1 MTSQV
6 PTMKILIPLITPC
19 LAAVA
24 SAPSSAQHVGDI
36 GVAIVDGAI
45 ATTDAAA
52 GTPLAERVFGA
63 TFGDTGVAR
72 FTSNP
77 GFDALPGTFTAGS
90 RTGFTPRTGLRKLE
104 SNVLTPVTTEELE
117 MKFLTLATVVGAE
130 PSPGFD
136 LAVQSNG
143 GWHRHLS
150 FTLRSSGAKLPS
162 SGLYIVEL
170 ELYSTDG
177 VTLPSAPFWIVF
189 NDGRPAA
196 EHDEAMAWVAANLA
210 DGGAPCPGDLDGDGA
225 IGAADLATLLSAWGT
240 PTADLTEDGDTNAAD
255 IAVLLSGWGTCG

>member
-1 MTSQV
+1 
-6 PTMKILIPLITPC
+6 
-19 LAAVA
+19 
-24 SAPSSAQHVGDI
+24 
-36 GVAIVDGAI
+36 
-45 ATTDAAA
+45 
-52 GTPLAERVFGA
+52 
-63 TFGDTGVAR
+63 
-72 FTSNP
+72 
-77 GFDALPGTFTAGS
+77 
-90 RTGFTPRTGLRKLE
+90 
-104 SNVLTPVTTEELE
+104 LTPVTTEELE

-143 GWHRHLS
+143 GWHRHLG

-162 SGLYIVEL
+162 SGVYVVEL

-196 EHDEAMAWVAANLA
+196 EHAEAMAWVAANLA